1 MSPITL
7 TTIVLAG
14 GQSRRMGQD
23 KALLERDRVPLL
35 QRLVWLVQPLS
46 RQVLVVTAW
55 PERYGFVAEDCVM
68 VRDRRLE
75 GPLVG
80 FLEGLEFGVA
90 TEWVLLLACDLPN
103 LTAAAVQDWAAE
115 LAALP
120 PETIAYLPQGEKGWE
135 PLCGFYRSA
144 CRASLAAFVQSGGR
158 SFQRWLA
165 GQSVAVLVVGDRA
178 ILQNCNT
185 PEDWAVVLAQKLSE

>member
-35 QRLVWLVQPLS
+35 QRLVWLAQPLS
-46 RQVLVVTAW
+46 QQVLVVTAW
-55 PERYGFVAEDCVM
+55 PERYGFVAEDCAIVA
-68 VRDRRLE
+68 DRRLE

-80 FLEGLEFGVA
+80 FLEGLESGVE

-103 LTAAAVQDWAAE
+103 LTAAAVQDWMRE

-120 PETIAYLPQGEKGWE
+120 PGTIAYLPQGEKGWE
-135 PLCGFYRSA
+135 PLCGFYRSS
-144 CRASLAAFVQSGGR
+144 CRTSLEAFVQSGGR

-165 GQSVAVLVVGDRA
+165 GQSVAVLVVVDRA